1 MKKALINHKEIIFIV
16 IASVIAGFIAKVPAI
31 FSVDE
36 EFYYPRNIGFIVFP
50 ALSAYFA
57 WKNRLSWV
65 KMAAVA
71 TLFIVGAVFINTR
84 PNVENDTLILSCIHL
99 ILLMWATLG
108 FSFVGE
114 FTNNSVRRMGFMKY
128 TGDLA
133 VMMAL
138 IVIAGGILSGITLAL
153 FKIIGY
159 EIGEFYFENIAI
171 YGLVAA
177 PIVAT
182 YLIQTNPQLVGKISP
197 LIARIFS
204 PLVLVMLV
212 IFLTAI
218 AFSGKDPFNDREF
231 LLIFNVLLIGVM
243 ALIFFSASDS
253 ETREISK
260 SGKWI
265 LFLLSAITVAV
276 NGVALSAILFRITE
290 WGFTPNRA
298 AVLGANILILINL
311 ILVSINILK
320 VITGRSE
327 PEAVGKTISKYL
339 PVYVIWTA
347 VVTFLF
353 PFIFG

>member
-1 MKKALINHKEIIFIV
+1 MEKSLTKYNEIIFII
-16 IASVIAGFIAKVPAI
+16 IASIIAGFIAKIPAI
-31 FSVDE
+31 FSIDE
-36 EFYYPRNIGFIVFP
+36 EFFYPRNIGFIVFP

-65 KMAAVA
+65 KIATVA
-71 TLFIVGAVFINTR
+71 TFFIAGAVFINTR

-99 ILLMWATLG
+99 VLLMWAVLG
-108 FSFVGE
+108 FSYVGE
-114 FTNNSVRRMGFMKY
+114 FANNSVRRMGFLKY

-138 IVIAGGILSGITLAL
+138 IAIAGGILSGITLAL
-153 FKIIGY
+153 FKMIGY
-159 EIGEFYFENIAI
+159 EIAEFYFENIAI

-204 PLVLVMLV
+204 PLVLIMLV
-212 IFLTAI
+212 IFLPAI
-218 AFSGKDPFNDREF
+218 AFSGRNPFNAREF

-243 ALIFFSASDS
+243 ALIFFSVSDS
-253 ETREISK
+253 ENRGV
-260 SGKWI
+260 GKFQRWI
-265 LFLLSAITVAV
+265 LFLLSVLTVLV
-276 NGVALSAILFRITE
+276 NGVALSAILFRISE
-290 WGFTPNRA
+290 WGITPNRA

-311 ILVSINILK
+311 IIVSINILK

-327 PEAVGKTISKYL
+327 PDVVGKTISRYL
-339 PVYVIWTA
+339 PIYVIWTA
-347 VVTFLF
+347 IVTFLF

>member
-1 MKKALINHKEIIFIV
+1 MKKTIITHKEIIFII
-16 IASVIAGFIAKVPAI
+16 IASIIAGFIAKVPAI
-31 FSVDE
+31 FSIDE

-50 ALSAYFA
+50 VLSAYFA

-65 KMAAVA
+65 KIASIA
-71 TLFIVGAVFINTR
+71 TLFIFGAVFINTR

-99 ILLMWATLG
+99 VLLMWAILG

-114 FTNNSVRRMGFMKY
+114 FANNSAKRMGFLKY

-159 EIGEFYFENIAI
+159 EIAEFYFENIAI

-212 IFLTAI
+212 IFLPAI

-231 LLIFNVLLIGVM
+231 LLIFNILLIGVM
-243 ALIFFSASDS
+243 ALIFFSVTDS
-253 ETREISK
+253 ENRGV
-260 SGKWI
+260 GKFQRWI
-265 LFLLSAITVAV
+265 LFLLSVLTILV
-276 NGVALSAILFRITE
+276 NGVALSAILFRISE
-290 WGFTPNRA
+290 WGITPNRA
-298 AVLGANILILINL
+298 AVLGANILILLNL
-311 ILVSINILK
+311 ILVLVKLFRAIK
-320 VITGRSE
+320 FKSE
-327 PEAVGKTISKYL
+327 LNVVGETISSYL
-339 PVYVIWTA
+339 SVYILWATI
-347 VVTFLF
+347 VTFLF
-353 PFIFG
+353 PFIF